1 MTQFESDFSTKN
13 NNNSSES
20 DLYKFKNKLDNE
32 SYSRLIEKRNQIFIR
47 MGYKVDR
54 SVSCQ
59 NLWEKKPVDFTR
71 KLYRPQPPKRNTR
84 DAIRPW
90 EYDKFLRTE
99 EEESI
104 FWEKP
109 EEKKKANELMIE
121 KSFINNSS
129 FEDWK
134 KDFERQF
141 RVPDPLE
148 AKIQASK
155 AMSFREGLDQYQ
167 NPKDHDFRGYP
178 RQIYGLPEFTTKYE
192 RDPLKI
198 KFKSKNLDKF
208 NGFSDTSLM
217 RVYDNDQQMG
227 DLIQKQEPN
236 FNPKLVLP
244 RLQFPNK
251 YEAYSRYRTGNA
263 SADDAYYERLIPSL
277 NKKWAEEKMNP

>member
-1 MTQFESDFSTKN
+1 M
-13 NNNSSES
+13 
-20 DLYKFKNKLDNE
+20 
-32 SYSRLIEKRNQIFIR
+32 
-47 MGYKVDR
+47 
-54 SVSCQ
+54 SCQ

-141 RVPDPLE
+141 RVPDPLG
-148 AKIQASK
+148 KN
-155 AMSFREGLDQYQ
+155 FRSY
-167 NPKDHDFRGYP
+167 
-178 RQIYGLPEFTTKYE
+178 
-192 RDPLKI
+192 
-198 KFKSKNLDKF
+198 F
-208 NGFSDTSLM
+208 NF
-217 RVYDNDQQMG
+217 
-227 DLIQKQEPN
+227 
-236 FNPKLVLP
+236 F
-244 RLQFPNK
+244 
-251 YEAYSRYRTGNA
+251 
-263 SADDAYYERLIPSL
+263 
-277 NKKWAEEKMNP
+277 